1 MTVSAQFLQLAAL
14 IASGIVVAAVI
25 DAFRTMP
32 IATKRWGSII
42 ELIVWLLLGIGT
54 YVLLFLLNKGQWRAI
69 GPLAQISGMLLYQ
82 SLLQRPIRF
91 VGRIIRIVCIKPL
104 WLVIRGVIS
113 TISMFLR
120 LIFKLVMFFITPFIK
135 IYRKYNRRL
144 FMRRK

>member
-144 FMRRK
+144 FMRHK